1 MARFA
6 VVGGGIAGLSAAW
19 ELQGAGAEI
28 VVVDAA
34 RISGKL
40 QASEVPGLAF
50 PVDEGA
56 DAFLA
61 RVPDALELCAELG
74 IDDLAHPAARQAW
87 IWSSGRLHPLPQG
100 QLLGVPTDLEEVA
113 ASGLLSAEGVAR
125 LRADLDRD
133 APPVDA
139 DLAVGAL
146 VRDRLGDEVCDRLV
160 EPLIG
165 GINGG
170 DADALSVEACVPQ
183 LWACA
188 RRGGS
193 LVRAA
198 QAVRAAGTGTE
209 APVFATPT
217 AGMASLPHRLAQ
229 RLAAR
234 PPGLDIVVG
243 WPVTGLRPVAGAR
256 VEVAIGGGTLDGGPF
271 DGVVLA
277 VPADVAGAL
286 LSGMAPDAAGV
297 LAGTEFASVAMV
309 TVVAER
315 RAIAH
320 PLEGSGFVVARD
332 AGLDITAASFA
343 STKWAHWDDGRH
355 ALFRISLGHDADPV
369 DWCTKADDE
378 LAAAAL
384 RGLRTVLGEH
394 VTPVGVRIGRWP
406 RAFPQYRP
414 GHVARMAQVR
424 AALDAAGPIALAGM
438 SYDGIGVPACI
449 RSGRAAARHLLGS
462 GNWTRSTSTS

>member
-1 MARFA
+1 VARVA
-6 VVGGGIAGLSAAW
+6 IVGGGIAGLSAAW
-19 ELQGAGAEI
+19 ELQGAGAEV

-34 RISGKL
+34 RIGGKL

-74 IDDLAHPAARQAW
+74 IDDLVHPAARGAW

-100 QLLGVPTDLEEVA
+100 QLLGLPTDVEEIE
-113 ASGLLSAEGVAR
+113 ASGLLSADGVAR
-125 LRADLDRD
+125 LRADLERD
-133 APPVDA
+133 AAPVDA
-139 DLAVGAL
+139 DLAIGAL
-146 VRDRLGDEVCDRLV
+146 VRARLGDEVCDRLV
-160 EPLIG
+160 EPLVG

-170 DADALSVEACVPQ
+170 EADALSVEACVPQ

-188 RRGGS
+188 RQGGS

-198 QAVRAAGTGTE
+198 QAMRAAGPGSDS
-209 APVFATPT
+209 PVFATPT
-217 AGMASLPHRLAQ
+217 AGMAALPQRLVE

-234 PPGLDIVVG
+234 PPGLDTVVG
-243 WPVTGLRPVAGAR
+243 RPVTGLSTAAGHR
-256 VEVAIGGGTLDGGPF
+256 VELSVGGRALDGGPF

-286 LSGMAPDAAGV
+286 VAGLAPEAAAV
-297 LAGTEFASVAMV
+297 LASTEFASVAMV
-309 TVVAER
+309 TVVADR

-320 PLEGSGFVVARD
+320 PLDGSGFVAARD

-343 STKWAHWDDGRH
+343 STKWAHWDDGEH
-355 ALFRISLGHDADPV
+355 AVFRISLGHDADPV
-369 DWCTKADDE
+369 DWCAKADDE
-378 LAAAAL
+378 LAEVAVRDL
-384 RGLRTVLGEH
+384 GTVLGEP
-394 VTPVGVRIGRWP
+394 VTPVGVRVGRWP

-414 GHVARMAQVR
+414 GHVPRLTEVR
-424 AALDAAGPIALAGM
+424 AALHAAGPIALAGM
-438 SYDGIGVPACI
+438 SYDGIGVPACV
-449 RSGRAAARHLLGS
+449 RSGRIAARHLLA
-462 GNWTRSTSTS
+462 